1 MAITKKQLLEW
12 LEGKSDDAEVRIG
25 TPAAS
30 MAVKALIHEWEDDGG
45 LSSVYLEGVV

>member
-30 MAVKALIHEWEDDGG
+30 MAVKALIHEWEDDG
-45 LSSVYLEGVV
+45 LSSVYLEGVLS